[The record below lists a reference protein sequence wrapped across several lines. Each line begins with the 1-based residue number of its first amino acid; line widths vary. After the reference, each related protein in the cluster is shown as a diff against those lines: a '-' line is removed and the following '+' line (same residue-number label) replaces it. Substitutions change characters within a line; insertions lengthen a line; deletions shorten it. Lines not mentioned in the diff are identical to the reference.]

1 MVTDELGFVPMKVN
15 LVTVRLHA
23 KSQLKSALG
32 LGFTVI
38 VFLMVSFRLQ
48 LSVVIKV
55 KAEVE
60 VKAEVKVRE
69 LVVSICLPLS
79 THKNL

>member
-1 MVTDELGFVPMKVN
+1 MGELGFVPVKLN

-23 KSQLKSALG
+23 KSQLKSAFG

-38 VFLMVSFRLQ
+38 VFLTVSFALQ

-55 KAEVE
+55 KVE
-60 VKAEVKVRE
+60 VKDEVKVKDE
-69 LVVSICLPLS
+69 VVSICLPFNS
-79 THKNL
+79 HKNL